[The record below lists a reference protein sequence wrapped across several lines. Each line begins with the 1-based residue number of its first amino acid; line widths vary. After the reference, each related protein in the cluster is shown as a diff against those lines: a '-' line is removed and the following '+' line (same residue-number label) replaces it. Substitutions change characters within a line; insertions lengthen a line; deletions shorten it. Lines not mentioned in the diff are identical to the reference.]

1 MHSDKDD
8 DSTTEQFPAHKSKQ
22 PPKHAANENKS
33 ENRNE
38 EPTKQ
43 VSDTENSKA
52 EERTD
57 PVLPESEPSVTL
69 TASSTSPTASPETNP
84 IPVIPRQVSS
94 SSLIALQHISPA
106 SPVPPVPAPKTTQK
120 NNDSDTVAQEDNPP
134 DDEISKS
141 NTTCERSASTS
152 CSDISTTASVNQYPR
167 VESGFRKGA
176 AFLGT
181 KDQKNDNSYV
191 RWIPHEAYEE
201 NQQRDMMGS
210 VVDVVNING
219 LIVGVAA
226 TRGFNHFGS
235 REHQVAKVREDAV
248 AFSTACNH
256 RYIIAAIADGVSG
269 ADSSSYGAQEAV
281 KFALSAV
288 QSQLNPSSIEMGD
301 INWKKVFEYV
311 CNRLGDYY
319 LSNMRDFPSR
329 ADMAFRIGTTCEV
342 LVVDTQRGKH
352 GEVSFIRATL
362 AGDGAGYILHR
373 PKSLPEVELIGEIW
387 KLKDADFN
395 KVGALPEE
403 PPEGFPHIVKPSP
416 AKTGECIMITSDGI
430 DEDMKK
436 GDTKEAR
443 YLYHQLIGHSADNP
457 ITQPEL
463 LQTIQYVTDCSG
475 DDRSIVAIWC

>member
-1 MHSDKDD
+1 MTIGNHKRHKENHDTAVAPSEVKDPMAKEPI
-8 DSTTEQFPAHKSKQ
+8 DSGDTQQT
-22 PPKHAANENKS
+22 KHAANGDAF
-33 ENRNE
+33 ENRVE
-38 EPTKQ
+38 EPSKEMLDTTSTGDAGLAQ
-43 VSDTENSKA
+43 LVSSVKGQSAEFPATPTINSATSSKA
-52 EERTD
+52 SLMPPPPSSPPKEINKEAHTPRTVEKVD
-57 PVLPESEPSVTL
+57 KPSDNGMSKPDIDHE
-69 TASSTSPTASPETNP
+69 ASAT
-84 IPVIPRQVSS
+84 VSS
-94 SSLIALQHISPA
+94 HDIPATSS
-106 SPVPPVPAPKTTQK
+106 
-120 NNDSDTVAQEDNPP
+120 
-134 DDEISKS
+134 
-141 NTTCERSASTS
+141 
-152 CSDISTTASVNQYPR
+152 NQYPQ

-219 LIVGVAA
+219 LIVGAAA

-235 REHQVAKVREDAV
+235 RERQVAKVREDAI

-256 RYIIAAIADGVSG
+256 RYIVASIADGVSA

-281 KFALSAV
+281 KFALSDV
-288 QSQLNPSSIEMGD
+288 QSQLDSSTEMSN
-301 INWKKVFEYV
+301 INWEEVFEYV
-311 CNRLGDYY
+311 CNGLGGYY
-319 LSNMRDFPSR
+319 LSKQNDFPSR
-329 ADMAFRIGTTCEV
+329 DLMAFRIGTTCEV

-352 GEVSFIRATL
+352 GEVPFIRATL

-373 PKSLPEVELIGEIW
+373 PKSHPEVELIGEIW

-395 KVGALPEE
+395 TVGALPEE

-416 AKTGECIMITSDGI
+416 AKTGECIMLTSDGI
-430 DEDMKK
+430 DEDMKE
-436 GDTKEAR
+436 GNTKEAR
-443 YLYHQLIGHSADNP
+443 YLYHQLISHSADNP